1 MEPLILAVD
10 GGQTGTRA
18 LLASAD
24 GRVVGRGDAGPIRH
38 LFGEGGAEAQA
49 AIAAAVRGA
58 YRDAVLEPGEVAAAV
73 CGITSIRP
81 GRPEVAKVEAALRSV
96 VSPQRVE
103 VLPDYVTNLLGA
115 SRGSPGVVV
124 VAGGGSIAYG
134 RTADGRE
141 ATAGGDGYLLG
152 DEGSGYDIGRS
163 ALRAVLRAADGR
175 GEPTA
180 LTPRVLDAFGVSDAR
195 EIKDVVYAPGFARE
209 RVAALAPVV
218 AGVAEAGDAAAIEI
232 LRRAGE
238 GLALMAAAVI
248 RRLFCGEE
256 TVAVYPSGGV
266 FRAGPLLHGP
276 FAEALRGSGPQ
287 VEIRRAEGEPLF
299 GALLR
304 AALLAGC
311 IPPISSVHI
320 S

>member
-1 MEPLILAVD
+1 MKPLLLAVD

-18 LLASAD
+18 LLASAG
-24 GRVVGRGDAGPIRH
+24 GRILGRGDAGPIRH
-38 LFGEGGAEAQA
+38 LFGAGGAEAQA
-49 AIAAAVRGA
+49 AIGAAIRAA
-58 YRDAVLEPGEVAAAV
+58 YADAALEPGRVAAAV

-81 GRPEVAKVEAALRSV
+81 DRPETAKVEAAVRSV
-96 VSPQRVE
+96 IAPERVE

-115 SRGSPGVVV
+115 ANGGSGVVV

-134 RTADGRE
+134 RTDDGRD

-175 GEPTA
+175 GEPTR
-180 LTPRVLDAFGVSDAR
+180 LTQAVLDAFGVSGAQ
-195 EIKDVVYAPGFARE
+195 EIKDVVYAPGFGRE
-209 RVAALAPVV
+209 RVAALAPL
-218 AGVAEAGDAAAIEI
+218 VAEAAEVGDAAAIEI

-238 GLALMAAAVI
+238 GLGLMAAAVI
-248 RRLFCGEE
+248 GRLFSAGE
-256 TVAVYPSGGV
+256 VVGVYPTGGV
-266 FRAGPLLHGP
+266 FQAGLLLSTP
-276 FAEALRGSGPQ
+276 FEESLRRSRPGI
-287 VEIRRAEGEPLF
+287 EIRPAAGEPLD
-299 GALLR
+299 GALIR
-304 AALLAGC
+304 ATQLASC